1 MDAVRI
7 YGGNCLSGQTKIQ
20 GSKNAS
26 LPILAATLLIDGT
39 CEIVNCPDISDV
51 YHMLRLLESLG
62 CLVSREA
69 DVIRIDTKG
78 VAECDMPADSVGV
91 MRSSIMLLGALLA
104 RMGEVTMEYPG
115 GCVIGKRPI
124 DQHLFTLRRMGVEI
138 TEGPEEFC
146 AKAGRLHGA
155 VHELPFVSVGVTEN
169 LILAAVL
176 AEGETVIHPAAR
188 EPEIQALC
196 EFLISAGG
204 RISGAG
210 TDRLVIEGVKKLHPV
225 RFRVPA
231 DRIVA
236 GTYLAACMCAGGR
249 VFLEDAPCGQM
260 ESVLAC
266 AGKMGVCLLPSSEG
280 LYVEGRACKGLGED
294 LVTAVY
300 PGFPTDLQSL
310 FMAAMAFSGKDGRI
324 EETVFENRFRI
335 VPELVKMGADIR
347 VEGNHARIHGGRPL
361 HNTIVEA
368 KELRGGAALVVA
380 ALAAEGTGIVTN
392 RHFIDRGYEDITRSL
407 RDLGADIELA

>member
-7 YGGNCLSGQTKIQ
+7 YGGNCLSGQTRIQ

-26 LPILAATLLIDGT
+26 LPILAATLLIEGT
-39 CEIVNCPDISDV
+39 CEIANCPDISDV

-62 CLVSREA
+62 CLVSRRA
-69 DVIRIDTKG
+69 DVIRIDTSG

-124 DQHLFTLRRMGVEI
+124 DQHLYTLRRMGVEI

-146 AKAGRLHGA
+146 ARASRLHGA

-176 AEGETVIHPAAR
+176 AEGETVIHPAAK

-196 EFLISAGG
+196 EFLISAGS
-204 RISGAG
+204 RMSGVG

-225 RFRVPA
+225 QFRVPA

-260 ESVLAC
+260 ESALAC
-266 AGKMGVCLLPSSEG
+266 AEKMGMRLDPSPEG
-280 LYVEGRACKGLGED
+280 LRVTGRACKALEGN

-310 FMAAMAFSGKDGRI
+310 FMAAMVFSGRDGWI
-324 EETVFENRFRI
+324 EETVFEDRFRI

-347 VEGNHARIHGGRPL
+347 VEGNRARIRGGRAL

-368 KELRGGAALVVA
+368 KELRGGAALVAA
-380 ALAAEGTGIVTN
+380 ALAAEGTGVVTN

-407 RDLGADIELA
+407 RDLGAKIELA

>member
-7 YGGNCLSGQTKIQ
+7 YGGKSLSGETRIQ

-39 CEIVNCPDISDV
+39 CEIENCPDISDV
-51 YHMLRLLESLG
+51 YHMLRLLQSLG
-62 CLVSREA
+62 CQVTRQNNM
-69 DVIRIDTKG
+69 IRVNTGG

-104 RMGEVTMEYPG
+104 RMGSVSMEYPG
-115 GCVIGKRPI
+115 GCVIGRRPI
-124 DQHLFTLRRMGVEI
+124 DQHLCALRRMGVEI
-138 TEGPEEFC
+138 IEGKEAFC
-146 AKAGRLHGA
+146 ARAVKLRGA

-169 LILAAVL
+169 LILAAAL

-196 EFLISAGG
+196 EFLVKAGAV
-204 RISGAG
+204 ISGAG
-210 TDRLVIEGVKKLHPV
+210 TDRLVIKGVKKLFPV

-231 DRIVA
+231 DRIAA
-236 GTYLAACMCAGGR
+236 GTYLAACLCAGGSI
-249 VFLEDAPCGQM
+249 FLEDAPCEQM
-260 ESVLAC
+260 QSVLAY
-266 AGKMGVCLLPSSEG
+266 GEKMGAG
-280 LYVEGRACKGLGED
+280 LTVWPDGLSVDGKACNKLEEI
-294 LVTAVY
+294 LVTEVY

-310 FMAAMAFSGKDGRI
+310 FMAVMALSGQGGWI

-335 VPELVKMGADIR
+335 VPELTKMGADIK
-347 VEGNHARIHGGRPL
+347 VEGNRAHVSGGKRL

-380 ALAAEGTGIVTN
+380 ALAAEGTGIVRN

-407 RDLGADIELA
+407 RELGADIELA